1 MPTSTEDEINT
12 ITQEISA
19 SLGHMQAYPP
29 VFLTEREVA
38 KVLRV
43 QPKTLTTWRAD
54 GEEKLPAHQFGRLV
68 RYRTRDVAEYLMKNK
83 NQ

>member
-1 MPTSTEDEINT
+1 MQSCKKSRNLSTT
-12 ITQEISA
+12 CKLS
-19 SLGHMQAYPP
+19 PP

-43 QPKTLTTWRAD
+43 QPKTLTTWRSD
-54 GEEKLPAHQFGRLV
+54 GEDKLPSHQLGRLV
-68 RYRTRDVAEYLMKNK
+68 RYRIRDVAEYLLKNK